1 MKKIRLYQ
9 WWPDYRGNFPPTN
22 PQHTWEIFSN
32 IVMVIISNVEPR
44 ATDRTE
50 TIGRPV
56 GGYAPRSRYLIQNTL
71 KRTHQ
76 NAHKK
81 NQKTWEKPKD
91 MRNTRIPIK
100 EHSRMPI
107 KKHRSN
113 WSICRWLRAT
123 VQRPYPDRT
132 WKYKKWCLSIQSI
145 YSINLFNQSIQ
156 SINIVYP
163 DSTANENLTILE
175 KQIRERTEKR
185 TYQHETKRNFAHKI
199 AEKIRYCINHSIIF

>member
-50 TIGRPV
+50 TICRPV
-56 GGYAPRSRYLIQNTL
+56 GGYAPRSRYLIQNTH

-123 VQRPYPDRT
+123 IQRPYPDRT
-132 WKYKKWCLSIQSI
+132 WKYKKWCLSIQPI
-145 YSINLFNQSIQ
+145 YSINLFNQS
-156 SINIVYP
+156 
-163 DSTANENLTILE
+163 T
-175 KQIRERTEKR
+175 
-185 TYQHETKRNFAHKI
+185 
-199 AEKIRYCINHSIIF
+199 